1 MAFNSTV
8 ETLPAMGRF
17 SLRCKRE
24 NTVAMSKALG
34 FELPSSIS
42 ESAHSGDMTALKLG
56 PDEWMLTCPMEAR
69 SEIEQSLAAIYPDA
83 VHSLTDI
90 SSREV
95 SIRISGPE
103 AEELLSTSCP
113 RNLAELKS
121 GRGVRTIFD
130 SVQVILTREEQNQFR
145 LDVWRSFV
153 PHVMG
158 LLTVAVA
165 EFECGL

>member
-1 MAFNSTV
+1 MAFNTIV
-8 ETLPAMGRF
+8 ESLPAMGRF

-24 NTVAMSKALG
+24 NTVAMSKALR
-34 FELPSSIS
+34 FELPLSIS
-42 ESAHSGDMTALKLG
+42 QMVQSGNVTALKLG
-56 PDEWMLTCPMEAR
+56 PDEWVLTCPMNERAN
-69 SEIEQSLAAIYPDA
+69 IEQSLATAYVDA
-83 VHSLTDI
+83 VHSLTEI

-113 RNLAELKS
+113 RNLAELTV

-130 SVQVILTREEQNQFR
+130 SVQVVLTREEQNLFR
-145 LDVWRSFV
+145 LDVWRSFA

-158 LLTVAVA
+158 LLTVAVK

>member
-8 ETLPAMGRF
+8 ENLPEMGRF

-42 ESAHSGDMTALKLG
+42 EITRSRTRSALRLG
-56 PDEWMLTCPMEAR
+56 PDEWMLTCPMEER
-69 SEIEQSLAAIYPDA
+69 SALGKSLAAIYPDA

-113 RNLAELKS
+113 RNLAELAS

-130 SVQVILTREEQNQFR
+130 SVQVILTREKKDQFR
-145 LDVWRSFV
+145 LDVWRSFA
-153 PHVMG
+153 PHVLG

>member
-1 MAFNSTV
+1 MAFNTIV

-34 FELPSSIS
+34 FELPSTIS
-42 ESAHSGDMTALKLG
+42 ELVRSGNVTALKLG
-56 PDEWMLTCPMEAR
+56 PDEWMLTCPMDERAKIK
-69 SEIEQSLAAIYPDA
+69 EPLAAVYADA
-83 VHSLTDI
+83 VHSLTEV

-95 SIRISGPE
+95 SIRVSGPE

-113 RNLAELKS
+113 RNLRELTV
-121 GRGVRTIFD
+121 GCGVRTVFD

-158 LLTVAVA
+158 LLSVATK

>member
-8 ETLPAMGRF
+8 ETLPQMGRF

-42 ESAHSGDMTALKLG
+42 QTAQSGNRSVLKLG
-56 PDEWMLTCPMEAR
+56 PDEWMLTCPMEER
-69 SEIEQSLAAIYPDA
+69 SAIEKAFAAIYPDA

-103 AEELLSTSCP
+103 AEELLTTSCP
-113 RNLAELKS
+113 RDLAVLKS

-130 SVQVILTREEQNQFR
+130 SVQVILTREDNNQFR